1 MLLMLRKEAK
11 RREVVQLKKRNL
23 KLKRKMRK
31 IKVTNQLKLDLS
43 PHIIMQTLT

>member
-1 MLLMLRKEAK
+1 MLRKEAK

-31 IKVTNQLKLDLS
+31 IKVTNQLKLDSS
-43 PHIIMQTLT
+43 PPIIMQTLT

>member
-1 MLLMLRKEAK
+1 MLRKEAK

-43 PHIIMQTLT
+43 PPIIMQTLT